1 MPWSQNYDPLGA
13 WPLST
18 AVAALPVVT
27 LFFVLVALR
36 ARVWVAAFSGMVMA
50 IALALAVFGMP
61 AKLAGGAVVA
71 GVVFGF
77 FRIAWI
83 IVASIF
89 LYHVAVETGQ
99 FAVMKR
105 SIARLSSDRR
115 IQAVLIAFCF
125 GAFLEGTGG
134 GGAPVAI
141 AGAFLIGLGFKPFEA
156 AVLCLIAN
164 TAPVAWGGVGNPI
177 RTLAGV
183 TGLPEFELSAMAGRI
198 LPPFSLILPIW
209 LVRTMTGW
217 KGTFEVLPALLVA
230 GGSFAG
236 DAVLLVEPRRDR
248 PGRRRPR
255 RWSRSSSPSCS
266 SRCGSPRASSSWQ
279 RPRPAPP
286 PRRKP
291 RRCSADRG

>member
-36 ARVWVAAFSGMVMA
+36 ARVWLAALCGMVMA
-50 IALALAVFGMP
+50 IVLALAVFGMP
-61 AKLAGGAVVA
+61 AKLAAGAAVA

-83 IVASIF
+83 IIASIF

-134 GGAPVAI
+134 GGAP
-141 AGAFLIGLGFKPFEA
+141 E
-156 AVLCLIAN
+156 
-164 TAPVAWGGVGNPI
+164 
-177 RTLAGV
+177 
-183 TGLPEFELSAMAGRI
+183 
-198 LPPFSLILPIW
+198 
-209 LVRTMTGW
+209 
-217 KGTFEVLPALLVA
+217 EVLDLL
-230 GGSFAG
+230 FT
-236 DAVLLVEPRRDR
+236 
-248 PGRRRPR
+248 
-255 RWSRSSSPSCS
+255 SSHAQPS
-266 SRCGSPRASSSWQ
+266 
-279 RPRPAPP
+279 
-286 PRRKP
+286 
-291 RRCSADRG
+291 